1 MGPRMIREQARGLT
15 RDQRNAFFASWLG
28 WAMDAFDYFLLVFVI
43 SAVAKEF
50 DTTKTHVAVAT
61 TLTLAAR
68 PVGAALFGYW
78 ADKVGRRTPLL
89 VCVLFYSS
97 VEFST
102 GFSTSLTMLIALR
115 CLYGVGMGGEWGL
128 GASLAME
135 KIPVEKRGFFSG
147 VLQQGYPVGYMF

>member
-1 MGPRMIREQARGLT
+1 MGPRMLREQARGLT
-15 RDQRNAFFASWLG
+15 RDQRNAFIAAWLG

-43 SAVAKEF
+43 SDVAKDF
-50 DTTKTHVAVAT
+50 DTTKTKVAVAT

-89 VCVLFYSS
+89 VCVLFYLT

-102 GFSTSLTMLIALR
+102 GF
-115 CLYGVGMGGEWGL
+115 
-128 GASLAME
+128 
-135 KIPVEKRGFFSG
+135 
-147 VLQQGYPVGYMF
+147 